1 MSVREQFNHILQ
13 LQHQYSRDRSPAM
26 VEREDAI
33 RSAASQIR
41 AAIESVGPM
50 GIADLAVESGT
61 GIGIC
66 ASVPWIRIASKS
78 LAPSAMKG
86 WYLVYLFG
94 QLDAG
99 VYLVLMPNAMVG
111 IHGTATASA
120 LKAEAQWARNT
131 LESAGHD
138 IGELTSTVALK
149 SSAALARK
157 YQHASSVAIHY
168 PAASVPE
175 DSQIIAD
182 LQRMMPLL
190 RCIYEALPNHDEAIA
205 VEPVAKPADSIEPQ
219 DMAFAAGEFADAAE
233 AAGVKSS
240 ELDRERALLTDV
252 FFAALAAKPLVIL
265 TGLSGS
271 GKSLL
276 AKALGEWFGEGRALM
291 LPVRPDWTGP
301 ESLFGFEDVLR
312 GAGNGSRC
320 WHVPEAME
328 FLTKAAR
335 DCDSPHLLV
344 LDEMNLA
351 HVERYFADVLS
362 GMESRTPCL
371 PSVSRGEH
379 GWTLN
384 DPARVPFPR
393 NVFVVGTVNI
403 DETTYMFS
411 PKVLDRAFT
420 FEFRVCADDLT
431 EGPSRPSPVE
441 PGKQATVNILRRAMA
456 DDGFQDRHPNRSHDS
471 LGERL
476 RDLHRLL
483 GNTGFEFGHRT
494 FFEAMRFAA
503 FFDAVTDGDED
514 GYTSLDLIVK
524 LKVLPRI
531 HGSYRILSNVLQDIG
546 WFCLDPESVN
556 GGGRADRSG
565 DVFEN
570 GRGVARLPL
579 SFEKLQRMN
588 RVLRANQFV
597 SFAEC

>member
-1 MSVREQFNHILQ
+1 MSIREQFDHILQ

-26 VEREDAI
+26 VEREEAI
-33 RSAASQIR
+33 RSAASQIH
-41 AAIESVGPM
+41 AAIENVGPM
-50 GIADLAVESGT
+50 GIDDLAVESGT

-66 ASVPWIRIASKS
+66 ASVPWIRIASKRLS
-78 LAPSAMKG
+78 PSAMKG

-99 VYLVLMPNAMVG
+99 VYLALMPNAMVG
-111 IHGTATASA
+111 VHGTATASA
-120 LKAEAQWARNT
+120 LIAEAQWARNT
-131 LESAGHD
+131 LVSAGHD
-138 IGELTSTVALK
+138 IGSLTSTISLK
-149 SSAALARK
+149 SSTALARK

-168 PAASVPE
+168 PAASIPG
-175 DSQIIAD
+175 DSQILAD
-182 LQRMMPLL
+182 LRRMMPLL
-190 RCIYEALPNHDEAIA
+190 QCIYEELPHHDEAIA
-205 VEPVAKPADSIEPQ
+205 VERLAKPADSIEPPE
-219 DMAFAAGEFADAAE
+219 MALAAGEFADAAE

-240 ELDRERALLTDV
+240 ELDREHALLTDV

-276 AKALGEWFGEGRALM
+276 AKALGEWFGEGRFLM

-320 WHVPEAME
+320 WHVPEALE
-328 FLTKAAR
+328 FLTKAAN
-335 DCDSPHLLV
+335 DPDSPHLLV

-362 GMESRTPCL
+362 GMESRSPCL
-371 PSVSRGEH
+371 PSVRRGEH

-384 DPARVPFPR
+384 DSARIPFPR

-420 FEFRVCADDLT
+420 FEFRVCADDLQ
-431 EGPSRPSPVE
+431 EDASRPGPVE
-441 PGKQATVNILRRAMA
+441 PGSLSTVNILQRATT
-456 DDGFQDRHPNRSHDS
+456 DDGFQERHKSRSHAV
-471 LGERL
+471 LAERL

-483 GNTGFEFGHRT
+483 DNTGFEFGHRT

-503 FFDAVTDGDED
+503 FYDAVTDGGANGD
-514 GYTSLDLIVK
+514 TSLDLIVK
-524 LKVLPRI
+524 MKVLPRV
-531 HGSYRILSNVLQDIG
+531 HGSYRILNSVLQDLG
-546 WFCLDPESVN
+546 VFCHDPDRA
-556 GGGRADRSG
+556 GGGTVADRCG
-565 DVFEN
+565 DVFESD
-570 GRGVARLPL
+570 GDAARLPL